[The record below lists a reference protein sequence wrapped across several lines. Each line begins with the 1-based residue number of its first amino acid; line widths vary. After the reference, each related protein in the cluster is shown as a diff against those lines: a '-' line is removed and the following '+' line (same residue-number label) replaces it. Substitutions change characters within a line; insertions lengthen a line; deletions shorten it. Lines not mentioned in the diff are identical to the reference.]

1 MSQTHHTL
9 FNVSVS
15 PYGCITHSQ
24 DRAGVSKLEKLY
36 SLGLNLAYTAPEQL
50 RKKNRNHSFAQ
61 ALLDMVWINKQKN
74 GHESSLD

>member
-50 RKKNRNHSFAQ
+50 RKKKKKIETIHLPKLCLIWF
-61 ALLDMVWINKQKN
+61 
-74 GHESSLD
+74 G